1 MTSSDSGKNKDKAPS
16 RGLGRG
22 LSSLLGDA
30 AISSVLNDQDNGQ
43 AQSDAIASKK
53 VAKDAQHLSG
63 AQQNEGNPAEKAPLA
78 TPTSAPILAT
88 APPRDAIRKLPLEWI
103 NPGPWQPRRIFD
115 TLALQE
121 LANSMQQQGLVQP
134 ILVRENPDQKG
145 RYQIIA
151 GERRWRAA
159 QIAQLHDVPVI
170 IRDLSDRDAAEISI
184 VENIQRRDL
193 SAIEEAEGYQ
203 RLINEHGYTQQELA
217 GIMGKSRPH
226 IANLL
231 RLLQLPAWVQ
241 EALIEGQLTVGQVR
255 PLIGHEDM
263 DALARSVMDKGLSA
277 REVERMVKLSTNA
290 AQKAEQETR
299 DIAGDI
305 AMRDLEKRAADQLG
319 LKIQLQWNPKTE
331 KGQMKIKTETL
342 EQFEDVLARL
352 GLKTDH

>member
-1 MTSSDSGKNKDKAPS
+1 MTSSESGKAKDKTPS

-30 AISSVLNDQDNGQ
+30 AISSVINDQDASQSASEQNTGTPSPKETLNAASNVENNTKQ
-43 AQSDAIASKK
+43 AES
-53 VAKDAQHLSG
+53 
-63 AQQNEGNPAEKAPLA
+63 APV
-78 TPTSAPILAT
+78 SAPILAT

-103 NPGPWQPRRIFD
+103 NPGPWQPRRVFD

-231 RLLQLPAWVQ
+231 RLLQLPTWVQ

-255 PLIGHEDM
+255 PLIGHQDM

-290 AQKAEQETR
+290 AEKTAKTS
-299 DIAGDI
+299 GD
-305 AMRDLEKRAADQLG
+305 ASDDASMRDLERRAEEQLG
-319 LKIQLQWNPKTE
+319 LKVQFQWNPKTE
-331 KGQMKIKTETL
+331 KGQMKIKTDTL
-342 EQFEDVLARL
+342 EQFEDILARL
-352 GLKTDH
+352 GLN